1 MLDEALSKLSSDS
14 DHQRS
19 GLEPSA
25 PPTDS
30 NIDNSGINH
39 QGSASKDLATPTSG
53 SSDLSHQ
60 GSAQKLLAP
69 PTYESST
76 FGHQGSTPENSGAAP
91 NQNQVG
97 NPIDL
102 NNSAVTHLINN
113 LEEQHRMSKLI
124 MEQNHKQEI
133 KNMTSQTQKLIEA
146 TKAQV
151 ELTQAQTSAYQEE
164 IESLRNKMETL
175 TQAYN
180 ALSHTTAQ
188 LHTPTTPTHISPS
201 HVQP

>member
-19 GLEPSA
+19 GLGPSV

-30 NIDNSGINH
+30 NIDNSGIIH
-39 QGSASKDLATPTSG
+39 QGSASKDSATSTSS

-60 GSAQKLLAP
+60 GSAQNVLAL

-76 FGHQGSTPENSGAAP
+76 FGHQGSTTKNSGAAP

-102 NNSAVTHLINN
+102 NNSAVTYRINN
-113 LEEQHRMSKLI
+113 LEEQHRISK
-124 MEQNHKQEI
+124 
-133 KNMTSQTQKLIEA
+133 
-146 TKAQV
+146 
-151 ELTQAQTSAYQEE
+151 
-164 IESLRNKMETL
+164 
-175 TQAYN
+175 
-180 ALSHTTAQ
+180 
-188 LHTPTTPTHISPS
+188 
-201 HVQP
+201 